1 MIAYIWVGLVVIG
14 TVCGIALGNGEA
26 VADAVMNSAGTSA
39 ALCLGMLGTYML
51 WMGIMNNAKDA
62 GLIEKLSKAMQRPLG
77 AIFRGVKKGSAAMGY
92 IAMNIAANMLGMG
105 NAATPFGLKAM
116 QELQKENKVKHL
128 PSDDMC
134 TFLILNTASVQ
145 LLPLSVIAVRAAAG
159 SSSPSDIVLAAFLA
173 TLITAIAGLIGA
185 RIFSKVKK

>member
-26 VADAVMNSAGTSA
+26 VADAVMDSAGTSA

-51 WMGIMNNAKDA
+51 WMGIMNIAKDA

-92 IAMNIAANMLGMG
+92 IAMNIAANMPGMG

-116 QELQKENKVKHL
+116 QELPKANKVKHL
-128 PSDDMC
+128 PSADMC
-134 TFLILNTASVQ
+134 TILILNTA
-145 LLPLSVIAVRAAAG
+145 
-159 SSSPSDIVLAAFLA
+159 
-173 TLITAIAGLIGA
+173 
-185 RIFSKVKK
+185 